1 MSKVVYILPLYD
13 ENTDT
18 HLYYNYELIRYAA
31 AQTDIFV
38 VIEKAEGQ
46 VNLNTPFQV
55 QKQRGKL
62 LRFFELYG
70 ILRRLRRQGYENFY
84 VHYSYYGALAALLVG
99 GKVYYWNRG
108 MPWLFARGFWEER
121 IFRFILRRTI
131 LVTGPESLAKEY
143 VKHYGVK
150 RYKILSNWV
159 DVQRFKPR
167 EDKASTKRWFALEP
181 NLKVVLFVHHLSER
195 KGADLVPRIAEG
207 FGKDFKFWVIGEGP
221 YLEKIKNQK
230 SKIKIFGKISNQ
242 AISVY
247 FQAADVFILPSRE
260 EGSPHVILEALA
272 AGTPFVASD
281 VGGIRE
287 IVPPGFR
294 EFLCPVGDVSCFQE
308 KINKLLEDENL
319 YQKLSREGLEF
330 ARKFDKSRGVSEFL
344 NLFYN

>member
-1 MSKVVYILPLYD
+1 MEFCEDSAGRATKIFMCIILTTGPLP
-13 ENTDT
+13 
-18 HLYYNYELIRYAA
+18 RYWSA
-31 AQTDIFV
+31 
-38 VIEKAEGQ
+38 G
-46 VNLNTPFQV
+46 
-55 QKQRGKL
+55 
-62 LRFFELYG
+62 
-70 ILRRLRRQGYENFY
+70 
-84 VHYSYYGALAALLVG
+84 
-99 GKVYYWNRG
+99 
-108 MPWLFARGFWEER
+108 
-121 IFRFILRRTI
+121 RFIIGIGGCLGFLREGFGRSEFFV
-131 LVTGPESLAKEY
+131 LVPGPESLAKEY